1 MVTLRIQ
8 ELAEAKGITL
18 EQLSQDCWLSVEKIQ
33 KYASESI
40 EIQEETAAE
49 LQTIATQLNV
59 AVLEL
64 VKPVAKPVAFKL
76 KIQEMAQEKGI
87 TLEELSEKAE
97 VHPAILLFYSTQT
110 IAKTQLE
117 EPPFESYLSQISQT
131 LECCNEDLKIPADLP
146 LTSLRLTELAEERG
160 LTLQEL
166 GQLTDIP
173 YDVIHLMDQQP
184 LTTLGSLRYLN
195 DSPLLERSV
204 RREYFERSIRETVCH
219 YFDGVLKC
227 KQV

>member
-8 ELAEAKGITL
+8 ELAESKGITL
-18 EQLSQDCWLSVEKIQ
+18 EQLSQNCGISVEKIH

-40 EIQEETAAE
+40 EIKEETAEE
-49 LQTIATQLNV
+49 LQTLATQLNV
-59 AVLEL
+59 TILEV

-76 KIQEMAQEKGI
+76 KIQEMAQEKGM

-110 IAKTQLE
+110 IAETQLKK
-117 EPPFESYLSQISQT
+117 PRFESYLSKISQT
-131 LECCNEDLKIPADLP
+131 LECCNEDLKVPAELP
-146 LTSLRLTELAEERG
+146 LTSLRLKELAQERG
-160 LTLQEL
+160 LTLKEL

-173 YDVIHLMDQQP
+173 YDVIHLMDQQS

-204 RREYFERSIRETVCH
+204 RREYLERSIRETVCE
-219 YFDGVLKC
+219 YFNGVLKC